1 MTMSEFQQS
10 QSESPAAKP
19 TGTNPPAKAKPKTQ
33 AKPQSPSPQI
43 DPRNIIKI
51 DPGTLL
57 MIVVA
62 LLFLPLLLAGL
73 FSH

>member
-1 MTMSEFQQS
+1 MSEFQQS
-10 QSESPAAKP
+10 QSEPPAVNSLGAQPKNSKARAKP
-19 TGTNPPAKAKPKTQ
+19 T
-33 AKPQSPSPQI
+33 SPSPQI
-43 DPRNIIKI
+43 DPRNVIKV

-57 MIVVA
+57 AIVVA

>member
-1 MTMSEFQQS
+1 MSEFQQS
-10 QSESPAAKP
+10 QSEPLAA
-19 TGTNPPAKAKPKTQ
+19 NPLGVKAKAKPT
-33 AKPQSPSPQI
+33 SPSPQI
-43 DPRNIIKI
+43 DPRNVIKV

-57 MIVVA
+57 AIVVA